1 MNVHCLKQIQ
11 AVGGWLVATAL
22 LITLSISI
30 LVPLAVA
37 EPEQIDITL
46 NANGHQTF
54 DSLMQRAEVEASR
67 AIAQLFTTHP
77 HITEVSIRIMAERHG
92 QEVPLIFATVSRA
105 DWQQDPR
112 LQPWARYFGRSPM
125 VLLGFS
131 QPQGTDPND
140 PATANPTAASTSP
153 IPGFS
158 PIEFRRQLEEDPAFR
173 DD

>member
-1 MNVHCLKQIQ
+1 MMNVHYLKQTQ
-11 AVGGWLVATAL
+11 AVGCWLVSTAL
-22 LITLSISI
+22 LITLYVS
-30 LVPLAVA
+30 LWVPLAVA
-37 EPEQIDITL
+37 ESEQIDITL

-54 DSLMQRAEVEASR
+54 DSLMQQAEVEASN
-67 AIAQLFTTHP
+67 AIAQLFATHP
-77 HITEVSIRIMAERHG
+77 NITEVSIRIMGERNG
-92 QEVPLIFATVSRA
+92 QEVPLIFATVSRT

-131 QPQGTDPND
+131 QPQGTDPNN
-140 PATANPTAASTSP
+140 PAAASTSP
-153 IPGFS
+153 MPGFS

>member
-1 MNVHCLKQIQ
+1 MMNVHCLKQIQ

-67 AIAQLFTTHP
+67 AI
-77 HITEVSIRIMAERHG
+77 
-92 QEVPLIFATVSRA
+92 
-105 DWQQDPR
+105 
-112 LQPWARYFGRSPM
+112 
-125 VLLGFS
+125 LLKCQSGLGLS
-131 QPQGTDPND
+131 AMD
-140 PATANPTAASTSP
+140 
-153 IPGFS
+153 
-158 PIEFRRQLEEDPAFR
+158 RKCH
-173 DD
+173 